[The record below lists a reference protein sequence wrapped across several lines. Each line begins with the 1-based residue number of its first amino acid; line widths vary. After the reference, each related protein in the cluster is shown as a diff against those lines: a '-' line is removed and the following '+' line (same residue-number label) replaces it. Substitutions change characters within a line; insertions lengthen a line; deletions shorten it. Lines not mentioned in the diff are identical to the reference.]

1 VNLLPLEG
9 EERITTILPIR
20 EFTSEHFVFMATA
33 QGTVKKTALTE
44 FSRPRANG
52 IRAIE
57 LADDDA
63 LIGVVIVAPAQDIM
77 LFSNAGKAIRF
88 TESAI
93 RPMGRT
99 ARGVRGI
106 RMGAGQRVI
115 ALMVALKEGQVLTA
129 TANGYG
135 KRTCV
140 TQYPV
145 KGRGGQGVIAIQVNE
160 RNGEVVGA
168 VQVTHND
175 ELILITDR
183 GTLVRTRVNEISL
196 VGRNAQG
203 VRLISLG
210 EEEKLV
216 GIQRIA
222 EGDAD
227 EGADVMPLDVT
238 CVDPGEDI
246 VEEDDDDIV
255 EDDDIEK
262 S

>member
-1 VNLLPLEG
+1 
-9 EERITTILPIR
+9 
-20 EFTSEHFVFMATA
+20 MATA
-33 QGTVKKTALTE
+33 QGTVKKTSLTE
-44 FSRPRANG
+44 FSRPRASG
-52 IRAIE
+52 IRALE
-57 LADDDA
+57 LAEDDV
-63 LIGVVIVAPAQDIM
+63 LIGVVIVAPDQDLM
-77 LFSNAGKAIRF
+77 LFTNAGKAIRF
-88 TESAI
+88 HEKTV

-99 ARGVRGI
+99 ARGVRGV
-106 RMGAGQRVI
+106 RLAAQQKVI
-115 ALMVALKEGQVLTA
+115 ALMLANKEGQVLTA

-140 TQYPV
+140 TQYPP
-145 KGRGGQGVIAIQVNE
+145 KGRGGQGVIAIQVND

-175 ELILITDR
+175 ELMLITDR

-210 EEEKLV
+210 EGEKLV

-227 EGADVMPLDVT
+227 EAEDISPLEGE
-238 CVDPGEDI
+238 CGEDTL
-246 VEEDDDDIV
+246 VE
-255 EDDDIEK
+255 
-262 S
+262 